1 MKFICLKENLEK
13 ALIIAE
19 RFTGKNITLP
29 ILGNILLETSETALF
44 VTATNLEY
52 AIRIKVAGKIEKA
65 GRVSVPAKIVSSL
78 LQSTRSE
85 KVDLEEK
92 QGSLFIKTDT
102 RDIRINGII
111 AEDFPLLPKIQKTYS
126 VTVDGPSLVNN
137 LAKVLPAVSFSE
149 FKPELNGV
157 FFKAVNNS
165 FYLAATDTFRLAE
178 SRLTLAEKIQNNEI
192 NFILPQKTAQ
202 EIARLPVKEEL
213 EISGGDNQ
221 ILFET
226 EDIKIISRTIEGNFP
241 AYEGIIPKKFEAA
254 SYVDKEKLVEAIRS
268 SSIFASKLQEVRL
281 NLTRQILEVTASN
294 PEIGDYK
301 TKIEVQSSGKSFS
314 ASAQEGGETGI
325 SLGFN
330 FRYLLDGLAALDD
343 EEIFLGLNSENAPTL
358 VRNREDDF
366 FKYVLMPIRIN

>member
-52 AIRIKVAGKIEKA
+52 AIRIKVAGKIEKV

-111 AEDFPLLPKIQKTYS
+111 AEDFPLLPKIKKTYS

-330 FRYLLDGLAALDD
+330 FRYLLHGLSALDD
-343 EEIFLGLNSENAPTL
+343 EDIFLGLNSENAPTL